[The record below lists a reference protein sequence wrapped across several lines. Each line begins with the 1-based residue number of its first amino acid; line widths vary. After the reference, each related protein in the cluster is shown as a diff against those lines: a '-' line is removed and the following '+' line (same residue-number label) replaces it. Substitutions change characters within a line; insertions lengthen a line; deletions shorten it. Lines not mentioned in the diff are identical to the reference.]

1 LLFVNSISLN
11 VKLLVLISPM
21 FNFVKTKGS
30 VPPKPCVALRSLACV
45 VAPLREAGKG
55 RRGVILS
62 SLCSD
67 LREMAPVPISNMKPI
82 VKITKNSTATQ
93 NP

>member
-1 LLFVNSISLN
+1 
-11 VKLLVLISPM
+11 
-21 FNFVKTKGS
+21 
-30 VPPKPCVALRSLACV
+30 VPPKACVAGQGWERK
-45 VAPLREAGKG
+45 E
-55 RRGVILS
+55 GVLIILS

-93 NP
+93 NPKLLIELRVTDKGSKRTSSKSNTKNNILIK

>member
-11 VKLLVLISPM
+11 LKLLVLISPL

-30 VPPKPCVALRSLACV
+30 VPPKPGVAGQGWERK
-45 VAPLREAGKG
+45 E
-55 RRGVILS
+55 GVIIILS